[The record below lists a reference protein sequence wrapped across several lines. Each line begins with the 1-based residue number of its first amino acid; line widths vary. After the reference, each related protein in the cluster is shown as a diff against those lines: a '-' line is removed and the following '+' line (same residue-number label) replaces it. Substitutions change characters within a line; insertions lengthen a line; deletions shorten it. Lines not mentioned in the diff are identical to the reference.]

1 MNTARAITTSIHSS
15 TALAWDDFCGSW
27 KKGVWS
33 FRIQRTSFLIA
44 QATLSSSDGL
54 DNASERAG
62 HNCINSFYFIARG
75 AIIPVADDNLD
86 RDVKSY
92 RQGVHKRG
100 GEGIRVA
107 AIHDQWQVVV
117 WGS

>member
-1 MNTARAITTSIHSS
+1 MISAGHGRKGFGHFASS
-15 TALAWDDFCGSW
+15 E
-27 KKGVWS
+27 
-33 FRIQRTSFLIA
+33 TSFLIA